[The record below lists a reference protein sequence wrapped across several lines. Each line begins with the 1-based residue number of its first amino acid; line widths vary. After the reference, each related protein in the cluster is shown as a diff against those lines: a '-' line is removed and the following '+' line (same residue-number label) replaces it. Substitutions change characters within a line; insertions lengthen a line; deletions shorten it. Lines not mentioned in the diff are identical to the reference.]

1 MRDDQSLAL
10 LVVDVQNDFCP
21 GGALPVPNGDQ
32 VVPVLNRLAA
42 HASAL
47 GFPVY
52 ASRDWH
58 PANSRHFAV
67 NGGEWPVHC
76 VPGTP
81 GARLH
86 ADLDLPPGAL
96 IVTKDVGPDGDG
108 YSAFEGTIAGRGSL
122 AADLRA
128 RGVTELVIGGLATD
142 YCVLASALDAR
153 REGFDVV
160 VVSDA
165 VGHGWFRRLL
175 DGATDTSRM
184 LGVRLDVLGMRVGA
198 TECVN
203 VGHFAGS
210 GRPWVLEW

>member
-32 VVPVLNRLAA
+32 VVPVLNRLAS

-67 NGGEWPVHC
+67 NGGKWPVHC

-142 YCVLASALDAR
+142 YCVLATALDGR

-165 VGHGWFRRLL
+165 VRAVEKTPG
-175 DGATDTSRM
+175 DGARAIAEM
-184 LGVRLDVLGMRVGA
+184 EAAGVRFLPSSAV
-198 TECVN
+198 
-203 VGHFAGS
+203 FAAD
-210 GRPWVLEW
+210 LFQD

>member
-1 MRDDQSLAL
+1 
-10 LVVDVQNDFCP
+10 VQNDFCP
-21 GGALPVPNGDQ
+21 GGALAVPNGDQ
-32 VVPVLNRLAA
+32 VVPVLNRLAS

-142 YCVLASALDAR
+142 YCVLATALDGR

-165 VGHGWFRRLL
+165 VRAVEKTPGDSAR
-175 DGATDTSRM
+175 AVAEM
-184 LGVRLDVLGMRVGA
+184 EAAGVRFLPSSAV
-198 TECVN
+198 
-203 VGHFAGS
+203 FAAD
-210 GRPWVLEW
+210 LFQD

>member
-1 MRDDQSLAL
+1 MRDDQSPAL

-21 GGALPVPNGDQ
+21 GGALAVPHGDE

-58 PANSRHFAV
+58 PADSHHFAV

-76 VPGTP
+76 VKGTP

-96 IVTKDVGPDGDG
+96 IVTKDVGPDSDG
-108 YSAFEGTIAGRGSL
+108 YSAFDGTIAGRGSL

-128 RGVTELVIGGLATD
+128 RGVTELVLGGLATD
-142 YCVLASALDAR
+142 YCVRATAIDGR

-160 VVSDA
+160 VVEDA
-165 VGHGWFRRLL
+165 IRAVERSPGDAARAV
-175 DGATDTSRM
+175 DEMKAE
-184 LGVRLDVLGMRVGA
+184 GVRFLPSSAV
-198 TECVN
+198 
-203 VGHFAGS
+203 FAAD
-210 GRPWVLEW
+210 LFHD